1 MRTSPFGGACF
12 AGAALVR
19 TREAVG
25 MSICAMNGLS
35 EIDGASPSAIGSAGK
50 PTLSQMA

>member
-1 MRTSPFGGACF
+1 MRTSPLGGACF
-12 AGAALVR
+12 ADAALVWM
-19 TREAVG
+19 REAVG

-35 EIDGASPSAIGSAGK
+35 EVDGVCPSVIGSAGK